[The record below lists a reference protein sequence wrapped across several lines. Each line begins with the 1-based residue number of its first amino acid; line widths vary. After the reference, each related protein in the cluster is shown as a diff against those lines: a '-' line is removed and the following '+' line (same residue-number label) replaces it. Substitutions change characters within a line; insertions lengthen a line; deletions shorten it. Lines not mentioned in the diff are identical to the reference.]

1 MLSEYWSAPEGHF
14 ELSHKV
20 MLGHVPQEKEVCGQ
34 YMCSSHRCRQIF
46 TLYTTWIFYGAVWF
60 CNFPDVRGSLS
71 RRPFSYCSVCMPFV
85 IWIVHWLHTDSDT
98 VLLLCVQQQNIA
110 HSPPDSFGME

>member
-1 MLSEYWSAPEGHF
+1 MCPKRKKFVVNICAP
-14 ELSHKV
+14 LTAADWTKV
-20 MLGHVPQEKEVCGQ
+20 SG
-34 YMCSSHRCRQIF
+34 QIF